1 MSLAKA
7 SVWTAASTLIKIGV
21 GLVVVKLL
29 AVSFGPGGVGLAG
42 NYRQLITVLGVLAG
56 AGIFNG
62 VTKYVAEYQQR
73 PAELRSLLGTA
84 TTMVTVFSL
93 ALALVLWLAAL
104 PIAEALFG
112 ETRFASV
119 IRALALLQ
127 VGIAYANLFLAI
139 LKGYRHARGN
149 ALAIILGSIVGLA
162 AYLACF
168 WLGGYDGALVGLALV
183 PALIAVPAA
192 WWLQRATPLRWPML
206 KPLWE
211 RMLAGRLAKFTLMAL
226 MTAVTLPVAYITMRN
241 LLAAHYGWEA
251 VGIWQGVTTISD
263 AYLQFITAAF
273 SVYLL
278 PTLSRLTERR
288 DQAREIVTSLKFVL
302 PTVAAV
308 SFVVWLLRDVAIW
321 LLFSH
326 QFIAMRDLFPW
337 QLTGDVMKVGAYV
350 FGYLVIAKAS
360 LRFYLLTEI
369 SQFLLLMGFSHWLIP
384 LHGALARHRLI
395 WQAIWSISCCVAA
408 FSLFTVGEHDPLN
421 SRAGCG
427 YPSS

>member
-73 PAELRSLLGTA
+73 PSALRSLLGTA
-84 TTMVTVFSL
+84 TTLVTAFSL
-93 ALALVLWLAAL
+93 VLALVLWLAAT

-112 ETRFASV
+112 DARYASV
-119 IRALALLQ
+119 VRALALLQ

-139 LKGYRHARGN
+139 LKGYRRARGN
-149 ALAIILGSIVGLA
+149 ALAIIAGSLIGLL

-168 WLGGYDGALVGLALV
+168 WLGGYHGALVGLALV
-183 PALIAVPAA
+183 PALIAIPAA
-192 WWLQRATPLRWPML
+192 WWLQRSTPLRWPML
-206 KPLWE
+206 KPFWE
-211 RMLAGRLAKFTLMAL
+211 RVVAGRLAKFTLMAL

-241 LLAAHYGWEA
+241 LLAAHYGWDA

-288 DQAREIVTSLKFVL
+288 DQAREIVTALKFVL

-308 SFVVWLLRDVAIW
+308 SFVVWLLRDAAIW

-337 QLTGDVMKVGAYV
+337 QLAGDVMKVGAYV

-369 SQFLLLMGFSHWLIP
+369 SQFLLLMGFAHWLIP
-384 LHGALARHRLI
+384 LHGALGAA
-395 WQAIWSISCCVAA
+395 QAYMASYLVYFLLCCGI
-408 FSLFTVGEHDPLN
+408 FIIYCR
-421 SRAGCG
+421 RA
-427 YPSS
+427 